1 VKQRCFVNLMQKFI
15 FNWIEKPC
23 ILYLV

>member
-1 VKQRCFVNLMQKFI
+1 MKQRCFVNLMQNFI
-15 FNWIEKPC
+15 LSWIEKPC

>member
-1 VKQRCFVNLMQKFI
+1 MKQRCFVNLMQNFI